1 MPTVSIYSV
10 LTFWDADCPSPKLIH
25 CLVGIEV
32 DLWASAYSRTCF
44 RADRRFL
51 IASILVR
58 GSEMLI

>member
-32 DLWASAYSRTCF
+32 VCGLL
-44 RADRRFL
+44 L
-51 IASILVR
+51 IHALVL
-58 GSEMLI
+58 GLTIDS